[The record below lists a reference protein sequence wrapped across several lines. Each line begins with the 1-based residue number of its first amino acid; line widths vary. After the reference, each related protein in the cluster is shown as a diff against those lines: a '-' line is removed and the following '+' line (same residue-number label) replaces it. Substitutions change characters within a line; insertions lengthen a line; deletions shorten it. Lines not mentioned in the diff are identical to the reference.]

1 MNIQLFRIIDANLNR
16 AREGLRVCEDITR
29 FSGIEDQRITRSLK
43 LIRHKSTKAL
53 LDSKNLSFKK
63 LLGARDTEED
73 TEKYKDFEK
82 PKGSDISNVLMANLE
97 RVKESLRVLE
107 ECCKVVDAK
116 TSHKYRE
123 LRFNTYDVE
132 KKIIKKTGHISYSG

>member
-1 MNIQLFRIIDANLNR
+1 MDIQLFRIIDANLNR

-29 FSGIEDQRITRSLK
+29 FSGIEDQHITRSLK
-43 LIRHKSTKAL
+43 LIRHKTTKAL

-63 LLGARDTEED
+63 LLGARNTEED
-73 TEKYKDFEK
+73 TEKYKDFKK
-82 PKGSDISNVLMANLE
+82 PRGSSIDDVLMSNLE

-116 TSHKYRE
+116 ISHKYRE
-123 LRFNTYDVE
+123 LRFDTYDIE
-132 KKIIKKTGHISYSG
+132 KRIIKKNGHISCNR